1 MISSVLLMH
10 CHHHLATL
18 SLLTLGMSF
27 CGLQYSGALVAHL
40 DVAPGC
46 AGVTM
51 GVVSALGASVYFV
64 LPALIQ
70 MVLHVPTQVSPIR
83 QVCYLGPVATG
94 ELCQT

>member
-1 MISSVLLMH
+1 M
-10 CHHHLATL
+10 
-18 SLLTLGMSF
+18 LTLGLSF

-70 MVLHVPTQVSPIR
+70 MVLHVPTQVSPIH
-83 QVCYLGPVATG
+83 QMHYLGQVTRG
-94 ELCQT
+94 HTQ